1 MKICLCFWMLV
12 VLQWLARE
20 KKIGDASS
28 NPTTIRFDIK
38 STTKTKVI
46 FKQILV
52 SRSGYI
58 SV

>member
-1 MKICLCFWMLV
+1 MLV
-12 VLQWLARE
+12 VLEGLARE

-28 NPTTIRFDIK
+28 NPTLMKFDIK

>member
-1 MKICLCFWMLV
+1 MLV
-12 VLQWLARE
+12 VLERLARE

-28 NPTTIRFDIK
+28 NPTLMRFDIK

-52 SRSGYI
+52 FRSGYI